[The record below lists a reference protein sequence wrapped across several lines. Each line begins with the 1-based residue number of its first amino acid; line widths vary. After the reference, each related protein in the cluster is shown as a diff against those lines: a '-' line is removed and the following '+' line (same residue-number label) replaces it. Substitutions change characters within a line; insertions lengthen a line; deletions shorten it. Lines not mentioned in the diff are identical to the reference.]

1 MNARKSEAS
10 PLEAGI
16 EPGVQPLGIVKQTL
30 EDPSNSQLFATNLVI
45 SPNWL
50 ARPST
55 AVAPDLIGCQLVRQ
69 VMDMAPEPTLWRG
82 LIVETEAYMPDDPA
96 CHAYRR
102 RTDRNWVMFGPA
114 GMTYVYLIYGM
125 YHCLNVVTDLDG
137 VPSAVL
143 IRALQL
149 ETIPPWLDRP
159 APPPN
164 SRPKAMPPHRA
175 AAGPGKLCRALKID
189 RSLNAQ
195 PLQFGQPLWLEH
207 RSPTFQAQL
216 DEQAIAL
223 VQTTRIGLTQGA
235 DRPWRWYLA
244 DCPAVSKL

>member
-1 MNARKSEAS
+1 M
-10 PLEAGI
+10 P
-16 EPGVQPLGIVKQTL
+16 
-30 EDPSNSQLFATNLVI
+30 PS
-45 SPNWL
+45 WL

-55 AVAPDLIGCQLVRQ
+55 TVAADLIGCHLVRQ
-69 VMDMAPEPTLWRG
+69 VTDTDQKPTLWRG
-82 LIVETEAYMPDDPA
+82 LIVETEAYTPDDPA

-125 YHCLNVVTDLDG
+125 YHCLNVVTDLDR

-149 ETIPPWLDRP
+149 ETIPPWLDHETASRDT
-159 APPPN
+159 
-164 SRPKAMPPHRA
+164 RPKAEKPHRV

-195 PLQFGQPLWLEH
+195 PLQVGHPLWLEH
-207 RSPTFQAQL
+207 RSPTFQEEL
-216 DEQAIAL
+216 DQGDRAL

-235 DRPWRWYLA
+235 DRPWRWYLS